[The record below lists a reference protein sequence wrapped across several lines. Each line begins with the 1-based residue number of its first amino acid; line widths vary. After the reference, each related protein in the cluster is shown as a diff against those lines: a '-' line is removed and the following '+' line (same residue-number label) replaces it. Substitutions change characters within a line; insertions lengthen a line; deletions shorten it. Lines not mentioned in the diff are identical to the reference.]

1 MTKRNRRGWML
12 AATALVA
19 VALVAFPAMAQR
31 PGGRGVGPGSGPGGP
46 GEPGRGMEV
55 GRVVMQH
62 LDLTDA
68 QRDTIRDLLRSRR
81 DAVDPEVVEAH
92 RAARHEMVRLLWSPD
107 ATAEQVDAQATALAE
122 IDRARAARQFE
133 TTRLVLAEL
142 TPEQVA
148 ELQAWIEDPPEPPVR
163 RGKGYR
169 HGRRAGSG
177 S

>member
-1 MTKRNRRGWML
+1 
-12 AATALVA
+12 
-19 VALVAFPAMAQR
+19 
-31 PGGRGVGPGSGPGGP
+31 
-46 GEPGRGMEV
+46 MELTTDL
-55 GRVVMQH
+55 GH
-62 LDLTDA
+62 LSDA

-81 DAVDPEVVEAH
+81 DEVDPGTVEAH

-122 IDRARAARQFE
+122 FDRAGAARRFE

-148 ELQAWIEDPPEPPVR
+148 LLQALIEDPPEPPVR
-163 RGKGYR
+163 HGKGFR
-169 HGRRAGSG
+169 HGRRGGSG